1 MLGELGPVLIAGI
14 KFGAIYALAALG
26 LVVIHKA
33 TKTVNFAHGAF
44 AMLGAFGSFLI
55 VVKWQWWYGTAY
67 LVIPP
72 AIGLVAAAIEFL
84 ILRRLRRADMFTVV
98 IATVFLGIALAEG
111 FRLTY
116 NTELLAVPVLFTGAP
131 FIVGGVFITRDT
143 LWVIGG
149 ALATAVACV
158 ALFRYGKLGRGMRAM
173 AANIRGAQLCGYSID
188 RIYML
193 AWFLGG
199 ALAGLTGVFIAPVT
213 GVSVELSISVIT
225 AGFVA
230 GVIGGFDS
238 PRGAILGGLL
248 LGVAESLSAAYV
260 SSAMKNC
267 ISFLLLFLILMWRP
281 QGLFPERTARS
292 V

>member
-1 MLGELGPVLIAGI
+1 MFAELGPVLLAGI

-44 AMLGAFGSFLI
+44 AMLGAFASFLI
-55 VVKWQWWYGTAY
+55 VVKWQWPYWAAY
-67 LVIPP
+67 LLIPP
-72 AIGLVAAAIEFL
+72 AIGEVAGGIEFL
-84 ILRRLRRADMFTVV
+84 ILRPLRQADMFTVV

-116 NTELLAVPVLFTGAP
+116 NTELLAVPSLFAGPP
-131 FIVGGVFITRDT
+131 FIVGDVFITRDT

-149 ALATAVACV
+149 ALAAAIACV
-158 ALFRYGKLGRGMRAM
+158 VLFRYGRLGRGMRAM
-173 AANIRGAQLCGYSID
+173 AANVRGAQLCGYSINST
-188 RIYML
+188 YML

-199 ALAGLTGVFIAPVT
+199 VLAGLTGVFIAPVT
-213 GVSVELSISVIT
+213 GISVDLSISIIT

-248 LGVAESLSAAYV
+248 LGIAESLSAAYI

-267 ISFLLLFLILMWRP
+267 VSFLLLFVILMWRP
-281 QGLFPERTARS
+281 DGLFPERAGRR

>member
-1 MLGELGPVLIAGI
+1 MLAELGNILIAGI

-55 VVKWQWWYGTAY
+55 VVHWQGPYWLAY
-67 LVIPP
+67 LLVPIL
-72 AIGLVAAAIEFL
+72 IGIIAALIEFL
-84 ILRRLRRADMFTVV
+84 ILRPLRRADMFTVV
-98 IATVFLGIALAEG
+98 IATVFLGIALGEA
-111 FRLTY
+111 FRLIY
-116 NTELLAVPVLFTGAP
+116 NTELLAVPGMFVGAP
-131 FIVGGVFITRDT
+131 FVVSRVFVTKET
-143 LWVIGG
+143 LWVIAG
-149 ALATAVACV
+149 ALVTALACV
-158 ALFRYGKLGRGMRAM
+158 MLFHHGKIGRGMRAM
-173 AANIRGAQLCGYSID
+173 ASNVRGAQLCGYSVD
-188 RIYML
+188 RVYMF

-199 ALAGLTGVFIAPVT
+199 ALAGLTGVFVAPIT
-213 GVSVELSISVIT
+213 GVSVELSIAVIT

-238 PRGAILGGLL
+238 LRGAILGGLL
-248 LGVAESLSAAYV
+248 LGVVESLAAAYV

-267 ISFLLLFLILMWRP
+267 VSFILLFFVLMWRP
-281 QGLFPERTARS
+281 EGLFPERVARR